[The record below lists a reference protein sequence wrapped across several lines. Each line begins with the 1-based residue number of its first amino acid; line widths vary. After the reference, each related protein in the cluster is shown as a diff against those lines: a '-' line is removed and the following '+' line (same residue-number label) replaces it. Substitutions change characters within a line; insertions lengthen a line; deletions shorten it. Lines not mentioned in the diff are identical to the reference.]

1 MIKKVL
7 ASFEGNIAVGKTTFL
22 RKFAQKLKNQ
32 NVNLLE
38 ESEQSEPSE
47 ASSSKARL
55 GKTTFLHK
63 FEQKLKNPDVD
74 FLEEPIKK
82 STFSHIHFKPNVDFL
97 EEPVKKWSSIKNEK
111 NEGLLEVFYK
121 DMKRWSYTFQ
131 NAAYITRMQ
140 DILRCILRSN
150 KKYIFT
156 DRSLQCDKN
165 VFAKMLHD
173 DKKIDIL
180 EWNTYNT
187 WNNLFDDMF
196 YGGKYNIIYLRCDPK
211 IAYERMTTRGRD
223 AEKEIPL
230 AYFQSLHEYHD
241 SWLINNKNKDK
252 YNVLILN
259 CDEDF
264 EHNEKKFNDM
274 LNKTIKF
281 ILDIEPYDFNK
292 YIHRLV

>member
-1 MIKKVL
+1 MKKILV
-7 ASFEGNIAVGKTTFL
+7 SFEGNIAVGKTTFL
-22 RKFAQKLKNQ
+22 
-32 NVNLLE
+32 
-38 ESEQSEPSE
+38 
-47 ASSSKARL
+47 
-55 GKTTFLHK
+55 HK
-63 FEQKLKNPDVD
+63 FEQKLKDPDA
-74 FLEEPIKK
+74 
-82 STFSHIHFKPNVDFL
+82 DFL

-121 DMKRWSYTFQ
+121 DMERWSYTFQ

-140 DILRCILRSN
+140 DILKKILRSN
-150 KKYIFT
+150 KTYIFT

-165 VFAKMLHD
+165 VFAKMLYD
-173 DKKIDIL
+173 NKKINVL
-180 EWNTYNT
+180 EWNTYNA

-211 IAYERMTTRGRD
+211 IAYDRMKTRGRD

-230 AYFQSLHEYHD
+230 EYFKSLHEYHGN
-241 SWLINNKNKDK
+241 WLINNKDKDK

-264 EHNEKKFNDM
+264 EHKEKEEKFNDM
-274 LNKTIKF
+274 FCKTIKF

-292 YIHRLV
+292 YIHRST

>member
-1 MIKKVL
+1 MENIFTLCCMFLCWLCILCIFIRGYIFSGTKNTTSNIKKVL

-22 RKFAQKLKNQ
+22 
-32 NVNLLE
+32 
-38 ESEQSEPSE
+38 
-47 ASSSKARL
+47 
-55 GKTTFLHK
+55 HK
-63 FEQKLKNPDVD
+63 FEQKLKDLYTY
-74 FLEEPIKK
+74 FL
-82 STFSHIHFKPNVDFL
+82 VDFL

-140 DILRCILRSN
+140 DIVEKILRSN

-165 VFAKMLHD
+165 VFAKMLYD
-173 DKKIDIL
+173 DKKIDVL

-187 WNNLFDDMF
+187 WNNLFDNMF
-196 YGGKYNIIYLRCDPK
+196 YGGKYNIIYLRCDPQ
-211 IAYERMTTRGRD
+211 IAYERMKTRGRD

-230 AYFQSLHEYHD
+230 EYFQSLHKYHD
-241 SWLINNKNKDK
+241 NWLINNKDKNK

-259 CDEDF
+259 CNEDF

-274 LNKTIKF
+274 FDKTMEF
-281 ILDIEPYDFNK
+281 ILNIKPYDFNK
-292 YIHRLV
+292 YIHRSI

>member
-1 MIKKVL
+1 MENLFTLCCTFLVGLYILCMFMHRYFVLNIKNNNNTNNIKKVL

-22 RKFAQKLKNQ
+22 
-32 NVNLLE
+32 
-38 ESEQSEPSE
+38 
-47 ASSSKARL
+47 
-55 GKTTFLHK
+55 HK
-63 FEQKLKNPDVD
+63 FEQKLKA
-74 FLEEPIKK
+74 LR
-82 STFSHIHFKPNVDFL
+82 VDFL
-97 EEPVKKWSSIKNEK
+97 EEPVKKWSAIKNEK

-140 DILRCILRSN
+140 DIVKTILRSN

-165 VFAKMLHD
+165 VFAKMLYD
-173 DKKIDIL
+173 DKKINML

-187 WNNLFDDMF
+187 WNNLFDDIF

-211 IAYERMTTRGRD
+211 IAYERMKTRGRD
-223 AEKEIPL
+223 AEKKIPL

-241 SWLINNKNKDK
+241 NWLVNNKDKNK

-264 EHNEKKFNDM
+264 EHNEEKFNDM
-274 LNKTIKF
+274 FDKTMKF
-281 ILDIEPYDFNK
+281 IQHIKPYDFNK
-292 YIHRLV
+292 YIHRGNKI

>member
-1 MIKKVL
+1 MEETTFYLCCALLFGLYVFCHMMHRQFFLNTKNTNNIKKVL

-22 RKFAQKLKNQ
+22 
-32 NVNLLE
+32 
-38 ESEQSEPSE
+38 
-47 ASSSKARL
+47 
-55 GKTTFLHK
+55 HK
-63 FEQKLKNPDVD
+63 FEQKLKA
-74 FLEEPIKK
+74 L
-82 STFSHIHFKPNVDFL
+82 HIDFL

-121 DMKRWSYTFQ
+121 NMKRWSYTFQ

-140 DILRCILRSN
+140 DIVKTILRSN

-165 VFAKMLHD
+165 VFAKMLYD
-173 DKKIDIL
+173 DKKIDML

-187 WNNLFDDMF
+187 WNNLFDDIF

-211 IAYERMTTRGRD
+211 IAYERMKTRGRN

-230 AYFQSLHEYHD
+230 EYFKSLHEYHD
-241 SWLINNKNKDK
+241 NWLINIKDK
-252 YNVLILN
+252 DISKYNILILN
-259 CDEDF
+259 CNEDF

-274 LNKTIKF
+274 FDKTMKF
-281 ILDIEPYDFNK
+281 IQNIEPYDFNK
-292 YIHRLV
+292 YIHRSV